1 MNATRGTEKW
11 ECDFVL
17 ALRVRDVPG
26 EAIGA
31 ALAEVQAHCAD
42 TGQTP
47 AEVFGPPLAYA
58 VSLALP
64 ENAPRRARTL
74 GTTALTLLGVLG
86 LWVLPPAA
94 GAWLRGE
101 SYAVSHGSLVGAA
114 VLAVVVAVVAAP
126 MALGWLSRRPGL
138 AFAGLVVG
146 FLGAV
151 LPSAL
156 WRSTAATMS
165 PVWPAVV
172 GALAVAGAAY
182 GLIRTNA
189 AALDD
194 RLVDPVTR
202 QAQAVPRWLDAMTR
216 YYALGFPAVAILLT
230 ILAWRAPTR

>member
-126 MALGWLSRRPGL
+126 MALGWLSRLPRPRVRRARGRLPRRGPAQRPVAIDRRHHEPGL
-138 AFAGLVVG
+138 ARRRGSARGG
-146 FLGAV
+146 GCGIRADPDQRRGA
-151 LPSAL
+151 
-156 WRSTAATMS
+156 RR
-165 PVWPAVV
+165 PA
-172 GALAVAGAAY
+172 
-182 GLIRTNA
+182 R
-189 AALDD
+189 
-194 RLVDPVTR
+194 
-202 QAQAVPRWLDAMTR
+202 
-216 YYALGFPAVAILLT
+216 
-230 ILAWRAPTR
+230 